1 METVRENRRV
11 GWPLCGVS
19 AAEVTER
26 RRDGHSW
33 RRIAHDLGI
42 GTATAMRLS
51 KARETRTG
59 ASQNSGAPSQN
70 SQGETT

>member
-1 METVRENRRV
+1 MDMASGNRRI
-11 GWPLCGVS
+11 GRPLCGVS
-19 AAEVTER
+19 ATEVTER

-33 RRIAHDLGI
+33 RRIAHELGI

-51 KARETRTG
+51 KIGERPTE
-59 ASQNSGAPSQN
+59 ASQTSGAPSQN